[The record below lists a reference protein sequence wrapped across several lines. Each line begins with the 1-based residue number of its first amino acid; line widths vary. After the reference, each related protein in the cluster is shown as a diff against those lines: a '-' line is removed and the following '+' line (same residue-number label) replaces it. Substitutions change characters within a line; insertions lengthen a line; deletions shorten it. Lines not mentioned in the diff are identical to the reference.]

1 MKKRFMAVLIAL
13 VMCLAA
19 FSGCSAMKGLERDVQ
34 VILQNEGA
42 YVGTYTVN
50 IFNNAVVP
58 EMEKEGFQFRG
69 WSVKDNWTEGMDS
82 EELLSENTGL
92 IRYDDIKDYIGK
104 DSLSITLY
112 AAYSEIPQRDL
123 VIAWYN
129 KETTSGLTQESIDAF
144 QTELYA
150 YLTTQGY
157 TPEQM
162 DIVIRGYSGDV
173 GTTCSEIKKDGDV
186 DIMIG
191 WSSTSNITGTGGMEE
206 GTDFIENN
214 GGVTIGAKER
224 YAARL
229 TDTEL
234 CNLVYR
240 WIFDKYSETGLPDEP
255 EPQPDADLVIAWYDR
270 HTDSTD
276 SGLTQEIMGSFVA
289 ALRQYLSTQGYN
301 GAEMNIVTRAYSGAV
316 GDSCGQIKEVGD
328 VDIMVGWSSNIDT
341 TGGMTEGVDYLQN
354 VGGVS
359 IGTAERYAARLTND
373 ELTRLVYRWIFD
385 TYSETPLP
393 DYTDDPTTD
402 PEPDQP
408 DLSDR
413 SLKIAWYDK
422 ESTSGLNALIIA
434 NFENALKGYLAESGY
449 PMAEMNIEL
458 RGYEGDVATSC
469 EAIRQ
474 DGDIDIMIGWSSTS
488 NLTGTGGMTEGTDFL
503 ENVSGIP
510 MGGKTRYIARV
521 TDTAITK
528 LVFAW
533 LQTQSAQDSL
543 VSVEITDTN
552 LVIGWYAKTST
563 TGLTEEMLTAFE
575 TSLTAYLAQLGLTD
589 TVTLEIRAYSADLD
603 VAGVGTQVNGEGD
616 VDILLGMGA
625 NITTTGKIETFE
637 RVDYTMGGKGRNI
650 ARLTDDDLTKIIFAW
665 MQTDAVRALFA

>member
-1 MKKRFMAVLIAL
+1 MKRRFMAVLIAL

-19 FSGCSAMKGLERDVQ
+19 FSGCSALKGLERDVQ
-34 VILQNEGA
+34 VILQNEGE

-58 EMEKEGFQFRG
+58 EMTKDGYQFRG
-69 WSVKDNWTEGMDS
+69 WSVKDNWTAGVDS

-92 IRYDDIKDYIGK
+92 IRYDDVKDYIGK

-112 AAYSEIPQRDL
+112 AAYSEIPHHDL

-144 QTELYA
+144 QSELYA

-191 WSSTSNITGTGGMEE
+191 WSSTSNITGTGGLEE
-206 GTDFIENN
+206 GKDFIKNY

-240 WIFDKYSETGLPDEP
+240 WIFDKYSETGLPEEP

-270 HTDSTD
+270 HTESTD
-276 SGLTQEIMGSFVA
+276 SGLTQEIMDSFVA
-289 ALRQYLSTQGYN
+289 ALREYLSTQGYD
-301 GAEMNIVTRAYSGAV
+301 GASMNIVTRAYSGAV
-316 GDSCGQIKEVGD
+316 GDSCAQIKEVGD
-328 VDIMVGWSSNIDT
+328 VDIMLGWSSNIDT
-341 TGGMTEGVDYLQN
+341 TGEMTEGVDYLQN
-354 VGGVS
+354 VGGVT

-393 DYTDDPTTD
+393 EYPDDPTTD
-402 PEPDQP
+402 PEP

-422 ESTSGLNALIIA
+422 ESTSGLNSLIIA
-434 NFENALKGYLAESGY
+434 NFETALKAYLAESGY

-458 RGYEGDVATSC
+458 RAYEGDVATSC
-469 EAIRQ
+469 AAIMQ
-474 DGDIDIMIGWSSTS
+474 DGDIDIMLGWGKNIGSE
-488 NLTGTGGMTEGTDFL
+488 GGMTSGTDFI

-510 MGGKTRYIARV
+510 MGGELRYIARV

-533 LQTQSAQDSL
+533 LQTQPAQDSL
-543 VSVEITDTN
+543 AAVEITDTK

-563 TGLTEEMLTAFE
+563 TGLTQDMISAFE
-575 TSLTAYLAQLGLTD
+575 TSLTAYLAQLGLSD
-589 TVTLEIRAYSADLD
+589 TVTLEIRKYSADLD
-603 VAGVGTQVNGEGD
+603 VSGVGEQVNSQGD
-616 VDILLGMGA
+616 VDILLGMGG
-625 NITTTGKIETFE
+625 NITSTGGIETLDK
-637 RVDYTMGGKGRNI
+637 VDYTIGGKGRNI
-650 ARLTDDDLTKIIFAW
+650 ARLTDDDLTKMIFAW
-665 MQTDAVRALFA
+665 LQTDEVRALFA

>member
-1 MKKRFMAVLIAL
+1 MKRRFMAVLIAL

-19 FSGCSAMKGLERDVQ
+19 FSGCSALKGLERDVQ
-34 VILQNEGA
+34 VILQNEGE

-58 EMEKEGFQFRG
+58 EMTKDGYQFRG
-69 WSVKDNWTEGMDS
+69 WSVKDNWTAGVDS

-112 AAYSEIPQRDL
+112 AAYSEIPHHDL

-144 QTELYA
+144 QSELYA

-206 GTDFIENN
+206 GTDFIVNN

-240 WIFDKYSETGLPDEP
+240 WIFDKYSETGLPEEP

-276 SGLTQEIMGSFVA
+276 SGLTQEIMDSFVA
-289 ALRQYLSTQGYN
+289 ALREYLSTQGYD
-301 GAEMNIVTRAYSGAV
+301 GASMNLVTRAYSGAV
-316 GDSCGQIKEVGD
+316 GDSCAQIKEVGD
-328 VDIMVGWSSNIDT
+328 VDIMLGWSSNIDT

-354 VGGVS
+354 VGGVT

-393 DYTDDPTTD
+393 EYPDDPTTD
-402 PEPDQP
+402 P

-413 SLKIAWYDK
+413 SLKIAWYNDDI
-422 ESTSGLNALIIA
+422 SGLNPLVIA
-434 NFENALKGYLAESGY
+434 NFEIALKAYLEASGY
-449 PMAEMNIEL
+449 PMSEMNIEL
-458 RGYEGDVATSC
+458 RAYEGDVATSC
-469 EAIRQ
+469 AAIMQ
-474 DGDIDIMIGWSSTS
+474 DGDIDIMLGWGKNIGSE
-488 NLTGTGGMTEGTDFL
+488 GGMTSGTDFL

-510 MGGKTRYIARV
+510 MGGESRYIARV
-521 TDTAITK
+521 TDTAIAK

-533 LQTQSAQDSL
+533 LQTQPAQDSL
-543 VSVEITDTN
+543 AAVEITDTK

-563 TGLTEEMLTAFE
+563 TGLTQEMITAFE

-589 TVTLEIRAYSADLD
+589 TVTLEIREYSADLG
-603 VAGVGTQVNGEGD
+603 VAGVGEQVNSQGD
-616 VDILLGMGA
+616 VDILLGMGG
-625 NITTTGKIETFE
+625 NITSTGGIETLDK
-637 RVDYTMGGKGRNI
+637 VDYTIGGKGRNI
-650 ARLTDDDLTKIIFAW
+650 ARLTDDDLTKMIFAW
-665 MQTDAVRALFA
+665 LQTDEVRALFA

>member
-1 MKKRFMAVLIAL
+1 MKRRFMAVLIAL

-19 FSGCSAMKGLERDVQ
+19 FSGCSALKGLERDVQ
-34 VILQNEGA
+34 VILQNEGE

-58 EMEKEGFQFRG
+58 EMTKDGYQFRG
-69 WSVKDNWTEGMDS
+69 WSVKDNWTAGVDS

-112 AAYSEIPQRDL
+112 AAYSEIPHHDL

-144 QTELYA
+144 QSELYA

-191 WSSTSNITGTGGMEE
+191 WSSTSNITGTGGM
-206 GTDFIENN
+206 
-214 GGVTIGAKER
+214 
-224 YAARL
+224 
-229 TDTEL
+229 
-234 CNLVYR
+234 
-240 WIFDKYSETGLPDEP
+240 
-255 EPQPDADLVIAWYDR
+255 
-270 HTDSTD
+270 
-276 SGLTQEIMGSFVA
+276 
-289 ALRQYLSTQGYN
+289 
-301 GAEMNIVTRAYSGAV
+301 
-316 GDSCGQIKEVGD
+316 
-328 VDIMVGWSSNIDT
+328 
-341 TGGMTEGVDYLQN
+341 TEGVDFLQN
-354 VGGVS
+354 VGGVT

-393 DYTDDPTTD
+393 EYPDDPTTD
-402 PEPDQP
+402 PDPEP

-413 SLKIAWYDK
+413 SLKIAWYNDDI
-422 ESTSGLNALIIA
+422 SGLNPLIIA
-434 NFENALKGYLAESGY
+434 NFEAALKAYLAESGY

-458 RGYEGDVATSC
+458 RAYEGDVATSC
-469 EAIRQ
+469 GAIMQ
-474 DGDIDIMIGWSSTS
+474 DGDIDIMLGWGKNIGT
-488 NLTGTGGMTEGTDFL
+488 TGGMTSGTDFIQ
-503 ENVSGIP
+503 NVSGIP
-510 MGGKTRYIARV
+510 MGGKSRYIARV
-521 TDTAITK
+521 TDAAITK

-533 LQTQSAQDSL
+533 LQTQPAQDSL
-543 VSVEITDTN
+543 AAVEITDTK

-563 TGLTEEMLTAFE
+563 TGLKEEMLTAFE
-575 TSLTAYLAQLGLTD
+575 TGRCNGLCP
-589 TVTLEIRAYSADLD
+589 VRLQ
-603 VAGVGTQVNGEGD
+603 GV
-616 VDILLGMGA
+616 
-625 NITTTGKIETFE
+625 
-637 RVDYTMGGKGRNI
+637 
-650 ARLTDDDLTKIIFAW
+650 
-665 MQTDAVRALFA
+665 

>member
-1 MKKRFMAVLIAL
+1 MKRRFMAVLIAL

-19 FSGCSAMKGLERDVQ
+19 FSGCSALKGLERDVQ
-34 VILQNEGA
+34 VILQNEGE

-58 EMEKEGFQFRG
+58 EMTKDGYQFRG
-69 WSVKDNWTEGMDS
+69 WSVKDNWTAGVDS

-112 AAYSEIPQRDL
+112 AAYSEIPHHDL

-144 QTELYA
+144 QSELYA

-162 DIVIRGYSGDV
+162 DIVIRGYLGDV

-214 GGVTIGAKER
+214 GGVMIGAKER

-240 WIFDKYSETGLPDEP
+240 WIFDKYSETGLPEEP

-289 ALRQYLSTQGYN
+289 ALREYLSTQGYD
-301 GAEMNIVTRAYSGAV
+301 GASMNIVTRAYSGAV
-316 GDSCGQIKEVGD
+316 GDSCAQIKEVGD
-328 VDIMVGWSSNIDT
+328 VDIMLGWSSNIDT

-354 VGGVS
+354 VGGVT

-393 DYTDDPTTD
+393 EYPDDPTTD
-402 PEPDQP
+402 PEPEP

-413 SLKIAWYDK
+413 SLKIAWYNDDI
-422 ESTSGLNALIIA
+422 SGLNSLIIA
-434 NFENALKGYLAESGY
+434 NFETALKAYLAESGY

-458 RGYEGDVATSC
+458 CAYEGDVATSC
-469 EAIRQ
+469 GAIMQ
-474 DGDIDIMIGWSSTS
+474 DGDIDIMLGWGKNIGT
-488 NLTGTGGMTEGTDFL
+488 TGGMASGTDFIQ
-503 ENVSGIP
+503 NVSGIP
-510 MGGKTRYIARV
+510 MGGKSRYIARV

-533 LQTQSAQDSL
+533 LQTQPAQDSL
-543 VSVEITDTN
+543 AAVEITDTK

-563 TGLTEEMLTAFE
+563 TGLKEEMLTAFE
-575 TSLTAYLAQLGLTD
+575 TSLTAYLAQLGLSD
-589 TVTLEIRAYSADLD
+589 TVTLEIRKYSADLD
-603 VAGVGTQVNGEGD
+603 VAGVGEQVNGQGD
-616 VDILLGMGA
+616 VDILLGMGN
-625 NITTTGKIETFE
+625 NITTMGGIETLE
-637 RVDYTMGGKGRNI
+637 RIDYTMGGKDRNI
-650 ARLTDDDLTKIIFAW
+650 ARLTDDDLTKLIFAW
-665 MQTDAVRALFA
+665 MQTDEVRALFA

>member
-1 MKKRFMAVLIAL
+1 MKRRFMAVLIAL

-19 FSGCSAMKGLERDVQ
+19 FSGCSALKGLERDVQ
-34 VILQNEGA
+34 VILQNEGE

-58 EMEKEGFQFRG
+58 EMTKDGYQFRG
-69 WSVKDNWTEGMDS
+69 WSVKDNWTAGVDS

-112 AAYSEIPQRDL
+112 AAYSEIPHHDL

-144 QTELYA
+144 QSELYA

-206 GTDFIENN
+206 GTDFIVNN

-240 WIFDKYSETGLPDEP
+240 WIFDKYSETGLPEEP

-276 SGLTQEIMGSFVA
+276 SGLTQEIMDSFVA
-289 ALRQYLSTQGYN
+289 ALREYLSTQGYD
-301 GAEMNIVTRAYSGAV
+301 GASMNLVTRAYSGAV
-316 GDSCGQIKEVGD
+316 GDSCAQIKEVGD
-328 VDIMVGWSSNIDT
+328 VDIMLGWSSNIDT
-341 TGGMTEGVDYLQN
+341 TGGMTEGEDFLQN
-354 VGGVS
+354 VGGVT

-393 DYTDDPTTD
+393 EYPDDPTTD
-402 PEPDQP
+402 P

-413 SLKIAWYDK
+413 SLKIAWYNDDI
-422 ESTSGLNALIIA
+422 SGLNPLVIA
-434 NFENALKGYLAESGY
+434 NFETALKAYLAESGY

-458 RGYEGDVATSC
+458 RAYEGDVATSC
-469 EAIRQ
+469 GAIMQ
-474 DGDIDIMIGWSSTS
+474 DGDIDIMLGWGKNIGT
-488 NLTGTGGMTEGTDFL
+488 TGGMTSGTDFL

-510 MGGKTRYIARV
+510 MGGESRYIARV

-533 LQTQSAQDSL
+533 LQTQPAQDSL
-543 VSVEITDTN
+543 AAVEITDTK

-563 TGLTEEMLTAFE
+563 TGLTQDMISAFE
-575 TSLTAYLAQLGLTD
+575 TSLTAYFAQLGLTD
-589 TVTLEIRAYSADLD
+589 TVTLEIREYSADLN
-603 VAGVGTQVNGEGD
+603 VAGVGEQVNSQGD
-616 VDILLGMGA
+616 VDILLGMGG
-625 NITTTGKIETFE
+625 NITSTGGIETLDK
-637 RVDYTMGGKGRNI
+637 VDYTIGGKGRNI
-650 ARLTDDDLTKIIFAW
+650 ARLTDDDLTKMIFAW
-665 MQTDAVRALFA
+665 LQTDEVRALFA

>member
-1 MKKRFMAVLIAL
+1 MKRRFMAVLIAL

-19 FSGCSAMKGLERDVQ
+19 FSGCSALKGLERDVQ
-34 VILQNEGA
+34 VILQNEGE

-58 EMEKEGFQFRG
+58 EMTKDGYQFRG
-69 WSVKDNWTEGMDS
+69 WSVKDNWTAGVDS

-112 AAYSEIPQRDL
+112 AAYSEIPHHDL

-144 QTELYA
+144 QSELYA

-206 GTDFIENN
+206 GTDFIENY

-240 WIFDKYSETGLPDEP
+240 WIFDKYSETGLPEEP

-270 HTDSTD
+270 HTESTD

-289 ALRQYLSTQGYN
+289 ALREYLSTQGYD
-301 GAEMNIVTRAYSGAV
+301 GASMNIVTRAYSGAV
-316 GDSCGQIKEVGD
+316 GDSCAQIKEVGD

-354 VGGVS
+354 VGGVT

-393 DYTDDPTTD
+393 EYPDDPTTD
-402 PEPDQP
+402 PEP

-413 SLKIAWYDK
+413 SLKIAWYNDDI
-422 ESTSGLNALIIA
+422 SGLNPLVIA
-434 NFENALKGYLAESGY
+434 NFETALKAYLAESGY

-458 RGYEGDVATSC
+458 RSYEGDVATSC
-469 EAIRQ
+469 GAIMQ
-474 DGDIDIMIGWSSTS
+474 DGDIDIMLGWGKNIGT
-488 NLTGTGGMTEGTDFL
+488 TGGMTSGTDFL

-510 MGGKTRYIARV
+510 MGGESRYIARV

-533 LQTQSAQDSL
+533 LQTQLAQDSL
-543 VSVEITDTN
+543 AEVEITDTK

-563 TGLTEEMLTAFE
+563 TGLTQEMITAFE

-589 TVTLEIRAYSADLD
+589 TVTLEIRKYSADLD
-603 VAGVGTQVNGEGD
+603 VAGVGEQVNSQGD
-616 VDILLGMGA
+616 VDILLGMGG
-625 NITTTGKIETFE
+625 NITSTGGIETLDK
-637 RVDYTMGGKGRNI
+637 VDYTIGGKGRNI
-650 ARLTDDDLTKIIFAW
+650 ARLTDDDLTKMIFAW
-665 MQTDAVRALFA
+665 LQTDEVRALFA

>member
-1 MKKRFMAVLIAL
+1 MKRRFMAVLIAL

-19 FSGCSAMKGLERDVQ
+19 FSGCSALKGLERDVQ
-34 VILQNEGA
+34 VILQNEGE

-58 EMEKEGFQFRG
+58 EMTKDGYQFRG
-69 WSVKDNWTEGMDS
+69 WSVKDNWTAGVDS

-112 AAYSEIPQRDL
+112 AAYSEIPHRDL

-129 KETTSGLTQESIDAF
+129 KEKTSGLTQESIDAF
-144 QTELYA
+144 QSELYA

-240 WIFDKYSETGLPDEP
+240 WIFDKYSETGLPEEP

-276 SGLTQEIMGSFVA
+276 SGLTQEIMDSFVA
-289 ALRQYLSTQGYN
+289 ALREYLSTQGYD
-301 GAEMNIVTRAYSGAV
+301 GASMNIVTRAYSGAV
-316 GDSCGQIKEVGD
+316 GDSCAQIKEVGD
-328 VDIMVGWSSNIDT
+328 VDIMLGWSSNIDT

-354 VGGVS
+354 VGGVT

-393 DYTDDPTTD
+393 EYPDDPTTD
-402 PEPDQP
+402 PEP

-422 ESTSGLNALIIA
+422 ESTSGLNPLIIA
-434 NFENALKGYLAESGY
+434 NFEAALKAYLAESGY

-458 RGYEGDVATSC
+458 HAYEGDVATSC
-469 EAIRQ
+469 AAIMQ
-474 DGDIDIMIGWSSTS
+474 DGDIDIMLGWGKNIGSE
-488 NLTGTGGMTEGTDFL
+488 GGMTSGTDFL

-510 MGGKTRYIARV
+510 MGGKPRYIARV

-533 LQTQSAQDSL
+533 LQTQPAQDSL
-543 VSVEITDTN
+543 AAVEITDTK

-563 TGLTEEMLTAFE
+563 TGLTQDMISAFE

-589 TVTLEIRAYSADLD
+589 TVTLEIREYSADLD
-603 VAGVGTQVNGEGD
+603 VAGVGEQVNSQGD
-616 VDILLGMGA
+616 VDILLGMGN
-625 NITTTGKIETFE
+625 NITTKGKIETLE
-637 RVDYTMGGKGRNI
+637 RVDYTMGGKNRNI
-650 ARLTDDDLTKIIFAW
+650 ARLTDDDLTKMIFAW
-665 MQTDAVRALFA
+665 LQTDEVRALFA